1 MDKLLKKSEEKRN
14 KIGPVEII
22 RNLWIG
28 NYKDVC
34 DKFLIKKLN
43 FDIIINVSKDLEYEK
58 LPNIKYKR
66 VPIDDNPSISYLED
80 NEKLL
85 SIFPNLIEFIHISLK
100 NNKKIFVHC
109 YAGKQRSAAVIAGYL
124 MKYGELKFDEVI
136 EILRSKREI
145 IFKPECNFKHCLYKY
160 SNYL

>member
-1 MDKLLKKSEEKRN
+1 MDKLIKK
-14 KIGPVEII
+14 GPVEII
-22 RNLWIG
+22 KNLWIG

-34 DKFLIKKLN
+34 DIFFIKKIN
-43 FDIIINVSKDLEYEK
+43 FDIIINVTKDLEYEK

-66 VPIDDNPSISYLED
+66 IPIDDNPSISYLED

-85 SIFPNLIEFIHISLK
+85 ACFPNIIEFIHISLK

-124 MKYGELKFDEVI
+124 MKYGELKLEEVI
-136 EILRSKREI
+136 EILRSKRDI

>member
-1 MDKLLKKSEEKRN
+1 MEKIIKKKEDK
-14 KIGPVEII
+14 GPVEII
-22 RNLWIG
+22 KNLWIG

-34 DKFLIKKLN
+34 DIFLIKKLN
-43 FDIIINVSKDLEYEK
+43 FDIIINVTKDLEYEK

-66 VPIDDNPSISYLED
+66 VPIDDNPSVSYLED

-85 SIFPNLIEFIHISLK
+85 ALFPNLIEFIHISLK

-109 YAGKQRSAAVIAGYL
+109 YAGKQRSATVIAGYL
-124 MKYGELKFDEVI
+124 MKYGELKLDEVI

-145 IFKPECNFKHCLYKY
+145 IFRPECNFKHCLYKY